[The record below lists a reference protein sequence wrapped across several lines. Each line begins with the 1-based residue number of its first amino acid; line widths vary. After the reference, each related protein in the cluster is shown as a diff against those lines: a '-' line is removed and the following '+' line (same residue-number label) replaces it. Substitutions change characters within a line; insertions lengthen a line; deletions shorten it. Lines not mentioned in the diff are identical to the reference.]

1 MPGDYHFSKRATA
14 CSACGHEFA
23 VGEEYHSALRLAEA
37 APAPLGPEPE
47 GEEAPPEAGVETPA
61 EEPAPPPEAGALPFT
76 RDDLCAGCWDG
87 EKAGEFFS
95 SWKSCV
101 PDETEDQRPLA
112 RRIDAET
119 IYDMFRRLEG
129 QADPA
134 RQKFRFILALMLMR
148 KKRLRFTGVADS
160 PRGEHLVLE
169 DRDEGITHKVL
180 DPGLGEEEVDSLRGQ
195 IDRLLGG
202 AGVEDEEPA
211 PSPAAEPQDP
221 DGQE

>member
-1 MPGDYHFSKRATA
+1 MPGDYHFGKRAAA

-23 VGEEYHSALRLAEA
+23 VGEEYHSALRLEEVAPAPEPEEAAPEAEA
-37 APAPLGPEPE
+37 AEPAAA
-47 GEEAPPEAGVETPA
+47 EEAAS
-61 EEPAPPPEAGALPFT
+61 PPPDIGGLPFS
-76 RDDLCAGCWDG
+76 RADFCAGCWDG

-95 SWKSCV
+95 TWKSCV
-101 PDETEDQRPLA
+101 HDEAEDQRPLA

-134 RQKFRFILALMLMR
+134 QQKFRFILALMLMR

-202 AGVEDEEPA
+202 GADIEEEAPA
-211 PSPAAEPQDP
+211 PASEPRDP
-221 DGQE
+221 GGQE